1 MSIRLAF
8 IAATCANIGFVPS
21 ALAQG
26 ETPGPDPVSLGTQAG
41 MAIVILLAVLIGLSV
56 LAKLLIV
63 FGVVP
68 RRPESGFHALVHA
81 AANFVGGL
89 TRPKPRRRLGA
100 RFEHRR
106 RG

>member
-1 MSIRLAF
+1 MSTRLSF
-8 IAATCANIGFVPS
+8 IAATCVSLGFVPS
-21 ALAQG
+21 TLAQG
-26 ETPGPDPVSLGTQAG
+26 ESPGPDPVSPGIRVG

-68 RRPESGFHALVHA
+68 RRPESSFHALVHA

-100 RFEHRR
+100 RFDNRR